1 MSATATT
8 EKKYLKWYQKLA
20 YGSGDLASNCSYG
33 LVSSFVLLY
42 LTGTL
47 GLDSAIIGSLM
58 LASKVLDGISD
69 VIFGTL
75 IDRTHSKLG
84 KARPW
89 MLFGQVGVSLCLF
102 LLFAIPAGST
112 TMQYIYFFIVY
123 TALNAVFYT
132 ANGIAYSSLVALITK
147 NNNERVQL
155 GSFRFMFAVVTNI
168 FMGFAVTG
176 MVEKFGSGAAGW
188 RTTALIFAIVGLVVN
203 TISCLAVK
211 ELPEEELS
219 GNTSEAAEEGKA
231 VAEEKKHGFAETAK
245 ILVHNKYYLMI
256 LAIYIVYYIMSNLTT
271 GAGVFCATYYW
282 GDGSLLGQFSMMKM
296 FPVII
301 ALAFAPVLIK
311 KTGSMQK
318 VNFWGYAISSV
329 LGIPMIYFA
338 MQKNL
343 SMFLLFMF
351 IKGIF
356 AGTLSGSLNAL
367 IAEASGYTTRT
378 TGVHNKYY
386 LMILAIYIVYYIMS
400 NLTTGA
406 GVFCAT
412 YYWGDGSLLGQ
423 FSMMKM
429 FPVIIALAIAPV
441 LIKKTGSMQKVNFW
455 GYAISSVL
463 GIPMIYF
470 AMQKNLSMFLLFM
483 FIKGV
488 FAGTLSG
495 SLNALI
501 AEASGYTTRTT
512 GVHMDG
518 MMYSCSSLGVKV
530 GGGIGTAAVGW
541 LLKLGGFVGT
551 ATVQSESAIR
561 MIFNLYITFPF
572 VIGIIITVLL
582 AFLDVEKANKKWDA
596 EHKKEAQA

>member
-1 MSATATT
+1 MMKIDLLQGRCPSEIDYA
-8 EKKYLKWYQKLA
+8 L
-20 YGSGDLASNCSYG
+20 YGD
-33 LVSSFVLLY
+33 
-42 LTGTL
+42 
-47 GLDSAIIGSLM
+47 
-58 LASKVLDGISD
+58 
-69 VIFGTL
+69 
-75 IDRTHSKLG
+75 
-84 KARPW
+84 
-89 MLFGQVGVSLCLF
+89 
-102 LLFAIPAGST
+102 AIP
-112 TMQYIYFFIVY
+112 IYLGY
-123 TALNAVFYT
+123 RY
-132 ANGIAYSSLVALITK
+132 K
-147 NNNERVQL
+147 DKVQL

-168 FMGFAVTG
+168 VMGFSVTG
-176 MVEKFGSGAAGW
+176 LVEKFGGGTAGW
-188 RTTALIFAIVGLVVN
+188 RTTALIFSIIGLVVN

-211 ELPEEELS
+211 ELPEEEL
-219 GNTSEAAEEGKA
+219 NDKAAEAGTHTKA
-231 VAEEKKHGFAETAK
+231 APEEKRGVAETAK
-245 ILVHNKYYLMI
+245 LLVHNKYYLM
-256 LAIYIVYYIMSNLTT
+256 L
-271 GAGVFCATYYW
+271 
-282 GDGSLLGQFSMMKM
+282 
-296 FPVII
+296 
-301 ALAFAPVLIK
+301 
-311 KTGSMQK
+311 
-318 VNFWGYAISSV
+318 
-329 LGIPMIYFA
+329 
-338 MQKNL
+338 
-343 SMFLLFMF
+343 
-351 IKGIF
+351 
-356 AGTLSGSLNAL
+356 
-367 IAEASGYTTRT
+367 
-378 TGVHNKYY
+378 
-386 LMILAIYIVYYIMS
+386 LAIYIVYYIMS

-470 AMQKNLSMFLLFM
+470 AMQKNISMFLLFM
-483 FIKGV
+483 FIKGI

-551 ATVQSESAIR
+551 ATVQSESAIK

-572 VIGIIITVLL
+572 ILGIVITVLL

-596 EHKKEAQA
+596 DHAQKEAQA

>member
-1 MSATATT
+1 MG
-8 EKKYLKWYQKLA
+8 QKVNPNGLRVGVIKNWDSRWFA
-20 YGSGDLASNCSYG
+20 KDNAFGDL
-33 LVSSFVLLY
+33 LVEDYNIRKELKKRLFDAGVP
-42 LTGTL
+42 
-47 GLDSAIIGSLM
+47 AIEIERKNDEIKIM
-58 LASKVLDGISD
+58 IQC
-69 VIFGTL
+69 
-75 IDRTHSKLG
+75 
-84 KARPW
+84 ARP
-89 MLFGQVGVSLCLF
+89 
-102 LLFAIPAGST
+102 
-112 TMQYIYFFIVY
+112 
-123 TALNAVFYT
+123 
-132 ANGIAYSSLVALITK
+132 
-147 NNNERVQL
+147 
-155 GSFRFMFAVVTNI
+155 
-168 FMGFAVTG
+168 G
-176 MVEKFGSGAAGW
+176 MV
-188 RTTALIFAIVGLVVN
+188 VGRGGEDIKKL
-203 TISCLAVK
+203 
-211 ELPEEELS
+211 EEEL
-219 GNTSEAAEEGKA
+219 TKKYGKKVRCSIIEIKNPDTNA
-231 VAEEKKHGFAETAK
+231 TLVAENIAAQLEKRIGFRRAMKQCMGRAMRMGAKGIKVSCGGRLGGAEIARTEHYHEGTIPRQTLRADIDYGFAEAAK

-301 ALAFAPVLIK
+301 ALAF
-311 KTGSMQK
+311 
-318 VNFWGYAISSV
+318 
-329 LGIPMIYFA
+329 
-338 MQKNL
+338 
-343 SMFLLFMF
+343 
-351 IKGIF
+351 
-356 AGTLSGSLNAL
+356 
-367 IAEASGYTTRT
+367 
-378 TGVHNKYY
+378 
-386 LMILAIYIVYYIMS
+386 
-400 NLTTGA
+400 
-406 GVFCAT
+406 
-412 YYWGDGSLLGQ
+412 
-423 FSMMKM
+423 
-429 FPVIIALAIAPV
+429 APV

-596 EHKKEAQA
+596 EHQKEAQA

>member
-296 FPVII
+296 
-301 ALAFAPVLIK
+301 
-311 KTGSMQK
+311 
-318 VNFWGYAISSV
+318 
-329 LGIPMIYFA
+329 
-338 MQKNL
+338 
-343 SMFLLFMF
+343 
-351 IKGIF
+351 
-356 AGTLSGSLNAL
+356 
-367 IAEASGYTTRT
+367 
-378 TGVHNKYY
+378 
-386 LMILAIYIVYYIMS
+386 
-400 NLTTGA
+400 
-406 GVFCAT
+406 
-412 YYWGDGSLLGQ
+412 
-423 FSMMKM
+423 
-429 FPVIIALAIAPV
+429 
-441 LIKKTGSMQKVNFW
+441 VNFW

-518 MMYSCSSLGVKV
+518 MMYSSSLGVKV

-596 EHKKEAQA
+596 EHQKEAQA

>member
-203 TISCLAVK
+203 TIS
-211 ELPEEELS
+211 
-219 GNTSEAAEEGKA
+219 
-231 VAEEKKHGFAETAK
+231 
-245 ILVHNKYYLMI
+245 
-256 LAIYIVYYIMSNLTT
+256 
-271 GAGVFCATYYW
+271 
-282 GDGSLLGQFSMMKM
+282 
-296 FPVII
+296 
-301 ALAFAPVLIK
+301 
-311 KTGSMQK
+311 
-318 VNFWGYAISSV
+318 SV

-351 IKGIF
+351 IKGI
-356 AGTLSGSLNAL
+356 
-367 IAEASGYTTRT
+367 
-378 TGVHNKYY
+378 
-386 LMILAIYIVYYIMS
+386 
-400 NLTTGA
+400 
-406 GVFCAT
+406 
-412 YYWGDGSLLGQ
+412 
-423 FSMMKM
+423 
-429 FPVIIALAIAPV
+429 
-441 LIKKTGSMQKVNFW
+441 
-455 GYAISSVL
+455 
-463 GIPMIYF
+463 
-470 AMQKNLSMFLLFM
+470 
-483 FIKGV
+483 

-596 EHKKEAQA
+596 EHQKEAQA

>member
-1 MSATATT
+1 
-8 EKKYLKWYQKLA
+8 
-20 YGSGDLASNCSYG
+20 
-33 LVSSFVLLY
+33 
-42 LTGTL
+42 
-47 GLDSAIIGSLM
+47 
-58 LASKVLDGISD
+58 
-69 VIFGTL
+69 
-75 IDRTHSKLG
+75 
-84 KARPW
+84 

-301 ALAFAPVLIK
+301 ALA
-311 KTGSMQK
+311 
-318 VNFWGYAISSV
+318 
-329 LGIPMIYFA
+329 
-338 MQKNL
+338 
-343 SMFLLFMF
+343 
-351 IKGIF
+351 
-356 AGTLSGSLNAL
+356 
-367 IAEASGYTTRT
+367 
-378 TGVHNKYY
+378 
-386 LMILAIYIVYYIMS
+386 
-400 NLTTGA
+400 
-406 GVFCAT
+406 
-412 YYWGDGSLLGQ
+412 
-423 FSMMKM
+423 
-429 FPVIIALAIAPV
+429 IAPV
-441 LIKKTGSMQKVNFW
+441 LIKKTGSM
-455 GYAISSVL
+455 
-463 GIPMIYF
+463 
-470 AMQKNLSMFLLFM
+470 
-483 FIKGV
+483 
-488 FAGTLSG
+488 
-495 SLNALI
+495 
-501 AEASGYTTRTT
+501 
-512 GVHMDG
+512 
-518 MMYSCSSLGVKV
+518 
-530 GGGIGTAAVGW
+530 
-541 LLKLGGFVGT
+541 
-551 ATVQSESAIR
+551 
-561 MIFNLYITFPF
+561 
-572 VIGIIITVLL
+572 
-582 AFLDVEKANKKWDA
+582 
-596 EHKKEAQA
+596 

>member
-1 MSATATT
+1 
-8 EKKYLKWYQKLA
+8 
-20 YGSGDLASNCSYG
+20 
-33 LVSSFVLLY
+33 
-42 LTGTL
+42 
-47 GLDSAIIGSLM
+47 
-58 LASKVLDGISD
+58 
-69 VIFGTL
+69 
-75 IDRTHSKLG
+75 
-84 KARPW
+84 
-89 MLFGQVGVSLCLF
+89 
-102 LLFAIPAGST
+102 
-112 TMQYIYFFIVY
+112 MQYIYFFIVY

-132 ANGIAYSSLVALITK
+132 ANNIAYSALTALITK

-155 GSFRFMFAVVTNI
+155 GSFRFMFAVITNI
-168 FMGFAVTG
+168 VMGFSVTG
-176 MVEKFGSGAAGW
+176 LVEKFGGGTAGW
-188 RTTALIFAIVGLVVN
+188 RTTALIFAIIGLVVN

-211 ELPEEELS
+211 ELPEEEL
-219 GNTSEAAEEGKA
+219 NDNATEAGTDTKA
-231 VAEEKKHGFAETAK
+231 APEEKRGFAETVK
-245 ILVHNKYYLMI
+245 LLIHNKYYLML

-338 MQKNL
+338 MQKNI

-351 IKGIF
+351 IKGI
-356 AGTLSGSLNAL
+356 
-367 IAEASGYTTRT
+367 
-378 TGVHNKYY
+378 
-386 LMILAIYIVYYIMS
+386 
-400 NLTTGA
+400 
-406 GVFCAT
+406 
-412 YYWGDGSLLGQ
+412 
-423 FSMMKM
+423 
-429 FPVIIALAIAPV
+429 
-441 LIKKTGSMQKVNFW
+441 
-455 GYAISSVL
+455 
-463 GIPMIYF
+463 
-470 AMQKNLSMFLLFM
+470 
-483 FIKGV
+483 

-596 EHKKEAQA
+596 EHQKEAQA

>member
-256 LAIYIVYYIMSNLTT
+256 LAIYIVYYI
-271 GAGVFCATYYW
+271 F
-282 GDGSLLGQFSMMKM
+282 
-296 FPVII
+296 
-301 ALAFAPVLIK
+301 
-311 KTGSMQK
+311 
-318 VNFWGYAISSV
+318 
-329 LGIPMIYFA
+329 
-338 MQKNL
+338 KNPD
-343 SMFLLFMF
+343 
-351 IKGIF
+351 KH
-356 AGTLSGSLNAL
+356 TL
-367 IAEASGYTTRT
+367 
-378 TGVHNKYY
+378 
-386 LMILAIYIVYYIMS
+386 
-400 NLTTGA
+400 
-406 GVFCAT
+406 
-412 YYWGDGSLLGQ
+412 
-423 FSMMKM
+423 
-429 FPVIIALAIAPV
+429 
-441 LIKKTGSMQKVNFW
+441 
-455 GYAISSVL
+455 
-463 GIPMIYF
+463 
-470 AMQKNLSMFLLFM
+470 
-483 FIKGV
+483 
-488 FAGTLSG
+488 
-495 SLNALI
+495 
-501 AEASGYTTRTT
+501 
-512 GVHMDG
+512 
-518 MMYSCSSLGVKV
+518 
-530 GGGIGTAAVGW
+530 
-541 LLKLGGFVGT
+541 
-551 ATVQSESAIR
+551 
-561 MIFNLYITFPF
+561 
-572 VIGIIITVLL
+572 
-582 AFLDVEKANKKWDA
+582 
-596 EHKKEAQA
+596 KEAQDWSNRIYYISQAIYGGGQPSGEAHARLKEALKQRGIFTSALMRKPVLPLNQEEKDWVAQGLERSQLPAVDMEQYK